1 MSDKSRRIIK
11 RILLLGSVFAAIK
24 LIFVDYTLDEEYQ
37 IVMAYRNLIGDD
49 LFKQMWEPHQ
59 TSAFLCSGLMWLYCT
74 VTGTTT
80 GVLLFLR
87 VVALA
92 VQVLLSLWMY
102 RVISTVIDR
111 EYAYILALLYFNI
124 VPKNIQIPE
133 FSNMQLWFLTIAVLL
148 LMKYLGME
156 KQQRRKHFYLLI
168 GVGISLSCEIL
179 TYPTCI
185 LLFPLFLFFILRKA
199 ERDKWRGCCILTGT
213 CAVCGGLWLT
223 WVLSHVSVQELIRN
237 AQSMLSFDVSHDVS
251 GVTSAKVFNYLY
263 NFKLW
268 GIMLAGVAL
277 CAGFL
282 TIMVSLW
289 KMKRSKVR
297 LEKRELWLR
306 FWMFAIAIAEGIQ
319 LYYWVIE
326 DCGYEY
332 LQIHLLVIWL
342 AAAFLWKYAGK
353 EKGFLQVGIWA
364 TLVAYAGVMYISD
377 LAMYYTLPHGA
388 LGIVFS
394 CVAII
399 LALQAVWKERAT
411 VWIYFL
417 IVSFCL
423 CSMIGKGYTLRGGK
437 ALNSVFAVG
446 GVMKDGPAAGIL
458 AEYMCAYIYNS
469 NFEDYG
475 EYIRPGDRVLIVANT
490 VMSVG
495 TTAYLFEDVD
505 IYHYSI
511 VDPTAYDERL
521 LAYWEQFPEK
531 QPNVI
536 VVDCWYGELKEDPN
550 HWIMQYIESD
560 FGYTSVQDGRYV
572 RFYRRE

>member
-1 MSDKSRRIIK
+1 
-11 RILLLGSVFAAIK
+11 
-24 LIFVDYTLDEEYQ
+24 
-37 IVMAYRNLIGDD
+37 
-49 LFKQMWEPHQ
+49 
-59 TSAFLCSGLMWLYCT
+59 
-74 VTGTTT
+74 
-80 GVLLFLR
+80 
-87 VVALA
+87 
-92 VQVLLSLWMY
+92 
-102 RVISTVIDR
+102 
-111 EYAYILALLYFNI
+111 
-124 VPKNIQIPE
+124 
-133 FSNMQLWFLTIAVLL
+133 
-148 LMKYLGME
+148 
-156 KQQRRKHFYLLI
+156 
-168 GVGISLSCEIL
+168 
-179 TYPTCI
+179 
-185 LLFPLFLFFILRKA
+185 
-199 ERDKWRGCCILTGT
+199 
-213 CAVCGGLWLT
+213 
-223 WVLSHVSVQELIRN
+223 
-237 AQSMLSFDVSHDVS
+237 
-251 GVTSAKVFNYLY
+251 
-263 NFKLW
+263 
-268 GIMLAGVAL
+268 
-277 CAGFL
+277 
-282 TIMVSLW
+282 
-289 KMKRSKVR
+289 
-297 LEKRELWLR
+297 
-306 FWMFAIAIAEGIQ
+306 
-319 LYYWVIE
+319 
-326 DCGYEY
+326 
-332 LQIHLLVIWL
+332 
-342 AAAFLWKYAGK
+342 
-353 EKGFLQVGIWA
+353 
-364 TLVAYAGVMYISD
+364 MYISD

-423 CSMIGKGYTLRGGK
+423 CSMIGKGYTLSGGK
-437 ALNSVFAVG
+437 ALNSVFDVG

-505 IYHYSI
+505 ICHYSI